1 MSSTVTGGAAAIAA
15 LEAAGVEVVF
25 GIPGVHTLAF
35 YDALHR
41 SGLRH
46 ILARHEQ
53 GAGFMA
59 DGYARATGKPGVAL
73 IITGPGI
80 TNVAT
85 PVGEAFADS
94 SPVVIISSQLERPYA
109 GKMRGNLHDIRDQS
123 GLMGVLTK
131 RSTSVGSFDEIANAV
146 YEAVT
151 GAVAG
156 RPRPMHVEVP
166 LDLLSEHGELAG
178 PLPHSTYRAVPTREQ
193 VARAAELLAQARKPL
208 IFAGG
213 GALDTGASLG
223 ELAELLGAP
232 VLTSIMGKGAI
243 SDAHPYALGHAWDP
257 WGSEN
262 PVDRL
267 MRDADVALVVGS
279 KLGAQDTNYW
289 EMPLPPVVIRI
300 DIDPDEVA
308 LNYGAPTLPIVA
320 DARATLE
327 ALVEQLRQRGRA
339 TGAATSVE
347 EVAGYR
353 SALQDKAERG
363 ENYAYIAALRAALPD
378 DGIIVQDMTVM
389 SYRMNDCF
397 PVYRPRGYLFPST
410 YGTLGFSVPAAL
422 GAKVG
427 RPDAA
432 VVAVVG
438 DGGYQFTM
446 HELATA
452 VQFRLGVPIVIFNDS
467 TYSAV
472 KDAMQSSFGGVAHA
486 VELVNPDFVK
496 LADAYGI
503 PGLRADDP
511 EALEGA
517 VREALKRD
525 VPTIIDVPIAP
536 A

>member
-35 YDALHR
+35 YDALQR
-41 SGLRH
+41 SSIRH

-59 DGYARATGKPGVAL
+59 DGYARATGKPGVAI

-80 TNVAT
+80 TNVST
-85 PVGEAFADS
+85 PVGEAYADS
-94 SPVVIISSQLERPYA
+94 SPVVVISSQLERPHA
-109 GKMRGNLHDIRDQS
+109 GRMRGNLHDIRDQS
-123 GLMGVLTK
+123 GLMSVLTK
-131 RSTSVGSFDEIANAV
+131 RSTSVASFDQVAGAV
-146 YEAVT
+146 YDAVT
-151 GAVAG
+151 GSVAG

-166 LDLLSEHGELAG
+166 LDLLSEQGELDG
-178 PLPHSTYRAVPTREQ
+178 PLPHSAYRSAPTRDK
-193 VARAAELLAQARKPL
+193 VSKAAELLAGAGKPL

-213 GALDTGASLG
+213 GAQDAGPSLG

-232 VLTSIMGKGAI
+232 VFTSIMGKGAL

-257 WGSEN
+257 WGSDN
-262 PVDRL
+262 PADRL
-267 MRDADVALVVGS
+267 LREADVALVVGS

-289 EMPLPPVVIRI
+289 QMPLPPVVIRI
-300 DIDPDEVA
+300 DIDPDEVG
-308 LNYGAPTLPIVA
+308 LNYGPPTLPIVA

-327 ALVEQLRQRGRA
+327 ALVEQLRQRGDVA
-339 TGAATSVE
+339 GAATSVA
-347 EVAGYR
+347 EVDRYR
-353 SALQDKAERG
+353 AALRAKAERG
-363 ENYAYIAALRAALPD
+363 DNFAYISALRSALPN
-378 DGIIVQDMTVM
+378 DGIIAQDMTMM

-397 PVYRPRGYLFPST
+397 PVFRPRSYLFPSS
-410 YGTLGFSVPAAL
+410 YGTLGFSVPAAI

-427 RPDAA
+427 RPDAP

-446 HELATA
+446 QELATA
-452 VQFRLGVPIVIFNDS
+452 MQFKLGVPIVIFNDS

-472 KDAMQSSFGGVAHA
+472 KDAMQSSFEGVAHA

-503 PGLRADDP
+503 PGLRAGDP
-511 EALEGA
+511 AALERA
-517 VREALKRD
+517 VREALTRD